1 MRARVR
7 LSLGAGIVLVLAAA
21 IVAVIV
27 AAVTPHG
34 VDKTVAPQTVI
45 HTITPGATG
54 GSGGEAGASA
64 GGSAGG
70 STGASPAGPT
80 VFVHIVGRVRAPGL
94 YELAAGSRIV
104 DAVAAAGGFAAQAD
118 QVSLNLAQVV
128 SDGQQIVVAVRGAHP
143 AAPGATTDGKVD
155 INTAD
160 AAALET
166 LDGIGPALAA
176 RILDFR
182 KQKGGFSAVT
192 DLQKVS
198 GIGDKKFAAIKDS
211 VTT

>member
-1 MRARVR
+1 MRARIR

-21 IVAVIV
+21 IIAVIV

-45 HTITPGATG
+45 HTSAPGATG
-54 GSGGEAGASA
+54 GSGGEPGASAGASA
-64 GGSAGG
+64 
-70 STGASPAGPT
+70 AGPT
-80 VFVHIVGRVRAPGL
+80 VFVHIVGRVRVPGL

-192 DLQKVS
+192 DLQQVS